1 MLSASVFALEVVAH
15 LSFMLLKT
23 AFSSRA
29 RPSHSLRCLSAAYEV
44 LSWGVQLHPYQHV
57 RQVINGRLTH
67 IRIMSEAQA
76 ASTPGRPFDKSE
88 FSQTLT
94 LKALKVQAK
103 QCQGLMKSFAG

>member
-1 MLSASVFALEVVAH
+1 
-15 LSFMLLKT
+15 MLLK
-23 AFSSRA
+23 AALSSRA
-29 RPSHSLRCLSAAYEV
+29 RPSHGLRCLSAAHEV
-44 LSWGVQLHPYQHV
+44 SGWGLQLHPYQHV